1 MTTFSNTFLA
11 ELAIRKLIQNDN
23 NAHAFLNYNKI
34 NDTDYKLHLVT
45 LNPNHDTHF
54 LMHSIQGND
63 LLTLYNTMYRY
74 VYELKITLKQH
85 DSPYLSYTVEWYN
98 DNKIELSYFS
108 GTSMEDVIR
117 KFNYGK
123 SSTPTIFSIKLNPQT

>member
-23 NAHAFLNYNKI
+23 HAHAFLNYNKI

-45 LNPNHDTHF
+45 LNPVHDTHF
-54 LMHSIQGND
+54 LMHSIQGDD
-63 LLTLYNTMYRY
+63 LLMLYNDMYKY
-74 VYELKITLKQH
+74 VYELKAALKQH

-108 GTSMEDVIR
+108 GTSVEDVVR